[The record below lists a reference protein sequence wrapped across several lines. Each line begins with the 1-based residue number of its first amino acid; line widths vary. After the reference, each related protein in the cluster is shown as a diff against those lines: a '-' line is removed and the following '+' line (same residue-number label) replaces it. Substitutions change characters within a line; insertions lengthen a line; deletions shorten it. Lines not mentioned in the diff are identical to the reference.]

1 MEEIEAR
8 DIITGAE
15 EEETRRFSGMEWFE
29 TAKMKNIHIIGCGGV
44 GSWVAVNMARFYP
57 RSISLY
63 DFDTVDDTNMAG
75 QFFFSN
81 QVGIP
86 KASALS
92 DNIRD
97 FTAGLTTVNTCIS
110 KFDVGDINYDND
122 VYILALDDQQEKINI
137 FNKFT
142 WWHRDKGTWLIDC
155 RLSVDR
161 LQIISMR
168 IRQDHDRYNT
178 CVNVYRDRFLFAP
191 GEAESTS
198 CTMKQTTFMAN
209 LIGGLVANVYTSI
222 CMQECSE
229 MPVPVPFFIEYY
241 FPNYQLRIFNTPEDY
256 DENLRK
262 NS

>member
-1 MEEIEAR
+1 MEEVEVR

-29 TAKMKNIHIIGCGGV
+29 TAKMKDIHIIGCGGV

-63 DFDTVDDTNMAG
+63 DFDAVDDTNMAG
-75 QFFFSN
+75 QFFFAD
-81 QVGIP
+81 QVGTP
-86 KASALS
+86 KAAALAN
-92 DNIRD
+92 NIRN
-97 FTAGLTTVNTCIS
+97 FTAGLTIVNTCIS
-110 KFDVGDINYDND
+110 KFNVNETNFGND
-122 VYILALDDQQEKINI
+122 VYIFALDDQQEKINI
-137 FNKFT
+137 FNELT
-142 WWHRDKGTWLIDC
+142 WRNKDKGVWLIDC

-161 LQIISMR
+161 LQIISMG
-168 IRQDHDRYNT
+168 INWGYNRYNE
-178 CVNVYRDRFLFAP
+178 CANIYRNRLLFAP
-191 GEAESTS
+191 EEAESTS

-241 FPNYQLRIFNTPEDY
+241 FPNYQLRIFNTPEEY

-262 NS
+262 DS

>member
-1 MEEIEAR
+1 MEEVEIR

-63 DFDTVDDTNMAG
+63 DFDTVDETNMAG
-75 QFFFSN
+75 QFFFSR
-81 QVGIP
+81 QVGVP
-86 KASALS
+86 KASALA

-97 FTAGLTTVNTCIS
+97 FTAGLTTVNVYTS
-110 KFDVGDINYDND
+110 KFNTEDINYEND
-122 VYILALDDQQEKINI
+122 IYILALDDQQEKINI
-137 FNKFT
+137 FNKMT
-142 WWHRDKGTWLIDC
+142 WLYADKGVWVIDC

-161 LQIISMR
+161 LQIITIKIKRS
-168 IRQDHDRYNT
+168 DNRYAYT
-178 CVNVYRDRFLFAP
+178 DIYRNRLLFAP
-191 GEAESTS
+191 EEAESTS

-209 LIGGLVANVYTSI
+209 LIGSLVANVYTSI

-229 MPVPVPFFIEYY
+229 MPVPAPFFIEYY

-256 DENLRK
+256 DKDIRQD
-262 NS
+262 S